1 MSWYDSFKTGTL
13 DYLTKGSYTS
23 KKKEKKSASSFWA
36 DEWSQ
41 YDTPTTY
48 WGGDTWKPKEYN
60 KVESSTADL
69 IKLNAHRRA
78 IANFVNILTNKNIPV
93 RFSRKGDSYTDGKS
107 VVLSAEVKPEKFD
120 IAVGLALHEA
130 SHIVLTDFELM
141 PAYSAPTEM
150 FTNFAKAAGLDV
162 NDPLFSS
169 TDHYRNKEQLFD
181 VVKSLVNFV
190 EDRRIDQYIYNTCPG
205 YRDYYRALYD
215 EYFYDKTIDKG
226 LISDEYTD
234 ETLQSYMFR
243 IINIT
248 NANTDLNKLK
258 GLKEIYET
266 LDLKNISRLKN
277 TTDSLEVAEKITN
290 TILQHILVD
299 LSKDGKGKGNGDA
312 ADINEDGDETGA
324 EAGDKQND
332 DMGGSGG
339 NAPVLGEKGD
349 STSGNS
355 QNGNGK
361 DLMSDTAKK
370 QLDKQIQKQKDFV
383 NNNIKKKGLT
393 KKEDETLDQMAESGT
408 EMQSVGDTKLE
419 NGGYIQPVQCI
430 VSKKMTEGLMQDSSF
445 PFASFWNDKWNNWNA
460 DTLQR
465 GIVMGTILGKRIAV
479 RSEERETIN
488 PRQKNGRIDKRMV
501 AALGYDYVNVFST
514 KEVDRFKKVMLH
526 VTIDGSGSMSGSVW
540 DDTLAVTIAI
550 CKAASMVSNL
560 NVQVSIRGTWGDKP
574 YICIAYDSRFDKFEK
589 VKRLFPA
596 LHANGTTPEGL
607 CYQAILKHFVESN
620 KDMDSYFLN
629 ICDGEPTFSNQQC
642 SYSGRNA
649 LLHTKKMVGQ
659 IKDMGIQ
666 VMSYFVGGSSYSSSS
681 DNFKTMYGSDS
692 RFIDVKQIVPIIKT
706 MNELFMKK
714 A

>member
-13 DYLTKGSYTS
+13 DYLTKGSYS
-23 KKKEKKSASSFWA
+23 KKKEKRTASSFWA

-48 WGGDTWKPKEYN
+48 WGGDTWKPKEYT
-60 KVESSTADL
+60 KVESDTASL
-69 IKLNAHRRA
+69 LKLNAHRRA

-150 FTNFAKAAGLDV
+150 FNNFAKAAGLDV
-162 NDPLFSS
+162 NDPSFSGV
-169 TDHYRNKEQLFD
+169 DQYRNKEQLFD

-215 EYFYDKTIDKG
+215 EYFYDATIDKG
-226 LISDEYTD
+226 LKSDEYTD

-248 NANTDLNKLK
+248 NQNTDLNKLK

-277 TTDSLEVAEKITN
+277 TKDSLVVAESITN
-290 TILQHILVD
+290 TILKHILVD
-299 LSKDGKGKGNGDA
+299 LSKDGKGKGNGDP
-312 ADINEDGDETGA
+312 ADVNEAGDETGA

-332 DMGGSGG
+332 EMGGSGG

-349 STSGNS
+349 SASGNS
-355 QNGNGK
+355 QTGNGK
-361 DLMSDTAKK
+361 DLMSNNAKK

-393 KKEDETLDQMAESGT
+393 KKEDDTLDQIAESGT

-430 VSKKMTEGLMQDSSF
+430 VSKKMTEGLMQDSDF
-445 PFASFWNDKWNNWNA
+445 PFANYYNDKWNNWNA

-526 VTIDGSGSMSGSVW
+526 VTIDGSGSMSGSCW

-560 NVQVSIRGTWGDKP
+560 NVQVSIRGTWGNKP

-607 CYQAILKHFVESN
+607 CYQAILKHLVESN

-629 ICDGEPTFSNQQC
+629 ICDGEPSFSNDQC
-642 SYSGRNA
+642 SYGGSNA
-649 LLHTKKMVGQ
+649 LFHTKKMVGQ

-666 VMSYFVGGSSYSSSS
+666 VMSYFVGGGYGGYSHN
-681 DNFKTMYGSDS
+681 NFKTMYGSDS
-692 RFIDVKQIVPIIKT
+692 RFIDVKQIVPIVKT

-714 A
+714 S

>member
-13 DYLTKGSYTS
+13 DYLTKGSYSS

-36 DEWSQ
+36 DEWSS

-48 WGGDTWKPKEYN
+48 WSGDTWKPKEFN

-141 PAYSAPTEM
+141 PAYSAPTDM
-150 FTNFAKAAGLDV
+150 FNSFAKAAGLDV
-162 NDPLFSS
+162 NDPSFSGV
-169 TDHYRNKEQLFD
+169 DHYRNKEQLFD

-248 NANTDLNKLK
+248 NQNTDLNKLK

-277 TTDSLEVAEKITN
+277 TTDSLKVAESITN
-290 TILQHILVD
+290 TILKHILVD
-299 LSKDGKGKGNGDA
+299 LSKDGKGKGNGDP
-312 ADINEDGDETGA
+312 ADVNEAGDETGA

-332 DMGGSGG
+332 EMGGSGG

-349 STSGNS
+349 SASGNS
-355 QNGNGK
+355 QTGNGK
-361 DLMSDTAKK
+361 DLMSASAKN
-370 QLDKQIQKQKDFV
+370 QLDKQIKKQKDFV

-393 KKEDETLDQMAESGT
+393 KKEDDTLDQMAESGT

-430 VSKKMTEGLMQDSSF
+430 VSKKMTEGLMRDSSF
-445 PFASFWNDKWNNWNA
+445 PFAHYYNDKWNNWNA

-526 VTIDGSGSMSGSVW
+526 VTIDGSGSMSGSCW

-620 KDMDSYFLN
+620 KDMDSYLLN

-681 DNFKTMYGSDS
+681 DNFRTMYGSDS

>member
-1 MSWYDSFKTGTL
+1 
-13 DYLTKGSYTS
+13 
-23 KKKEKKSASSFWA
+23 
-36 DEWSQ
+36 
-41 YDTPTTY
+41 
-48 WGGDTWKPKEYN
+48 
-60 KVESSTADL
+60 
-69 IKLNAHRRA
+69 
-78 IANFVNILTNKNIPV
+78 
-93 RFSRKGDSYTDGKS
+93 
-107 VVLSAEVKPEKFD
+107 
-120 IAVGLALHEA
+120 
-130 SHIVLTDFELM
+130 
-141 PAYSAPTEM
+141 
-150 FTNFAKAAGLDV
+150 
-162 NDPLFSS
+162 
-169 TDHYRNKEQLFD
+169 LFD

-332 DMGGSGG
+332 AMGGSGG

>member
-1 MSWYDSFKTGTL
+1 
-13 DYLTKGSYTS
+13 
-23 KKKEKKSASSFWA
+23 
-36 DEWSQ
+36 
-41 YDTPTTY
+41 
-48 WGGDTWKPKEYN
+48 
-60 KVESSTADL
+60 
-69 IKLNAHRRA
+69 LNAHKRA
-78 IANFVNILTNKNIPV
+78 ISNFVSILTNKPIPV
-93 RFSRKGDSYTDGKS
+93 KFARKGDSYTDGKS

-120 IAVGLALHEA
+120 VAVGLALHEA

-141 PAYSAPTEM
+141 PKYSAPNDM
-150 FTNFAKAAGLDV
+150 FDNFAKAAGVDI
-162 NDPLFSS
+162 NAPEYGSMER
-169 TDHYRNKEQLFD
+169 HRNNEQLFD
-181 VVKSLVNFV
+181 VVKSLTNFV

-226 LISDEYTD
+226 LLSDEYTD
-234 ETLQSYMFR
+234 EKLQSYMFR

-248 NANTDLNKLK
+248 NSNTDLNKLK

-266 LDLKNISRLKN
+266 LDLKNIGRLKN
-277 TTDSLEVAEKITN
+277 TKDSLEIAESITN
-290 TILQHILVD
+290 TMLKYILVD
-299 LSKDGKGKGNGDA
+299 IDEQGKGSGKGEGEPTDG
-312 ADINEDGDETGA
+312 EGEPMDGDG
-324 EAGDKQND
+324 EATESGDK
-332 DMGGSGG
+332 DMMS
-339 NAPVLGEKGD
+339 
-349 STSGNS
+349 STG
-355 QNGNGK
+355 
-361 DLMSDTAKK
+361 KK

-383 NNNIKKKGLT
+383 NNQIKKKGLT
-393 KKEDETLDQMAESGT
+393 KKEDDTLEQMSESGT
-408 EMQSVGDTKLE
+408 EMQSVGDTKLD
-419 NGGYIQPVQCI
+419 NGGYIKPVQCI
-430 VSKKMTEGLMQDSSF
+430 VSKKMTEALMQDNSF
-445 PFASFWNDKWNNWNA
+445 PFANFYNEKWNGWNN

-501 AALGYDYVNVFST
+501 AALGYDYVNVFSH
-514 KEVDRFKKVMLH
+514 KEIDRFKKVMLH
-526 VTIDGSGSMSGSVW
+526 VTIDGSGSMSGECW
-540 DDTLAVTIAI
+540 DDALAVTIAI

-596 LHANGTTPEGL
+596 LHASGTTPEGL

-642 SYSGRNA
+642 SYGGRNA

>member
-1 MSWYDSFKTGTL
+1 
-13 DYLTKGSYTS
+13 
-23 KKKEKKSASSFWA
+23 
-36 DEWSQ
+36 
-41 YDTPTTY
+41 
-48 WGGDTWKPKEYN
+48 
-60 KVESSTADL
+60 
-69 IKLNAHRRA
+69 
-78 IANFVNILTNKNIPV
+78 
-93 RFSRKGDSYTDGKS
+93 
-107 VVLSAEVKPEKFD
+107 
-120 IAVGLALHEA
+120 
-130 SHIVLTDFELM
+130 
-141 PAYSAPTEM
+141 
-150 FTNFAKAAGLDV
+150 
-162 NDPLFSS
+162 
-169 TDHYRNKEQLFD
+169 
-181 VVKSLVNFV
+181 
-190 EDRRIDQYIYNTCPG
+190 
-205 YRDYYRALYD
+205 
-215 EYFYDKTIDKG
+215 
-226 LISDEYTD
+226 
-234 ETLQSYMFR
+234 
-243 IINIT
+243 
-248 NANTDLNKLK
+248 
-258 GLKEIYET
+258 
-266 LDLKNISRLKN
+266 LKN
-277 TTDSLEVAEKITN
+277 TKDSLAVAESITD
-290 TILQHILVD
+290 TILKYILVD
-299 LSKDGKGKGNGDA
+299 IDEQGKDGAKGEGEGEGEPTEGD
-312 ADINEDGDETGA
+312 G
-324 EAGDKQND
+324 EATESGDK
-332 DMGGSGG
+332 DMMS
-339 NAPVLGEKGD
+339 
-349 STSGNS
+349 STG
-355 QNGNGK
+355 
-361 DLMSDTAKK
+361 KK
-370 QLDKQIQKQKDFV
+370 QLDKQIQKQKEFV

-393 KKEDETLDQMAESGT
+393 RKEDETLDQMAESGT

-445 PFASFWNDKWNNWNA
+445 PFASYWNDKWNNWNA

-514 KEVDRFKKVMLH
+514 KEIDRFKKVMLH

-681 DNFKTMYGSDS
+681 DHFKTMYGSDS

>member
-13 DYLTKGSYTS
+13 DYLTKGSYS
-23 KKKEKKSASSFWA
+23 KKKEKRTASSFWA

-48 WGGDTWKPKEYN
+48 WGGDTWKPKEYT
-60 KVESSTADL
+60 KVESDTASL
-69 IKLNAHRRA
+69 LKLNAHRRA

-93 RFSRKGDSYTDGKS
+93 KFSRKGDSYTDGKS

-141 PAYSAPTEM
+141 PQYSAPIDM
-150 FTNFAKAAGLDV
+150 FASFAKAAGLDPTTLDGV
-162 NDPLFSS
+162 Q
-169 TDHYRNKEQLFD
+169 HHQNKEQLFD

-215 EYFYDKTIDKG
+215 EYFYDATIDKG
-226 LISDEYTD
+226 LKSDEYTD
-234 ETLQSYMFR
+234 ETLASYMFR

-248 NANTDLNKLK
+248 NSNTDLNKLK
-258 GLKEIYET
+258 GLKEIYEA
-266 LDLKNISRLKN
+266 LDLKNISRLKS
-277 TTDSLEVAEKITN
+277 TKDSLEVAESITN
-290 TILQHILVD
+290 TILKHILVD
-299 LSKDGKGKGNGDA
+299 LSKDGKGKGNNES
-312 ADINEDGDETGA
+312 ADINEGGDGEP
-324 EAGDKQND
+324 EEID
-332 DMGGSGG
+332 D
-339 NAPVLGEKGD
+339 LGENFEIEEGDGKGKPVKLSD
-349 STSGNS
+349 S
-355 QNGNGK
+355 
-361 DLMSDTAKK
+361 AKK

-393 KKEDETLDQMAESGT
+393 KKEEDTLEQIAESGT

-419 NGGYIQPVQCI
+419 NGGYIKPVQCI
-430 VSKKMTEGLMQDSSF
+430 VSKKMTESLMQDSDF
-445 PFASFWNDKWNNWNA
+445 PFANYWNDKWSNWNEE
-460 DTLQR
+460 TLQR

-526 VTIDGSGSMSGSVW
+526 VTIDGSGSMSGSCW

-560 NVQVSIRGTWGDKP
+560 NVQVSIRGTWGNKP
-574 YICIAYDSRFDKFEK
+574 YICMAYDSRFDKFEK

-607 CYQAILKHFVESN
+607 CYQAILKHLVESN

-629 ICDGEPTFSNQQC
+629 ICDGEPSFSNDLCQ
-642 SYSGRNA
+642 YSGANA
-649 LLHTKKMVGQ
+649 LFHTKKMVGQ

-666 VMSYFVGGSSYSSSS
+666 VMSYFVGGGYGGYSHN
-681 DNFKTMYGSDS
+681 NFKTMYGSDS
-692 RFIDVKQIVPIIKT
+692 RFIDVKQIVPIVKT

-714 A
+714 S

>member
-13 DYLTKGSYTS
+13 DYLTKGSYS
-23 KKKEKKSASSFWA
+23 KKKEKRTASSFWA

-48 WGGDTWKPKEYN
+48 WGGDTWKPKEYT
-60 KVESSTADL
+60 KVESDTASL
-69 IKLNAHRRA
+69 LKLNAHRRA

-93 RFSRKGDSYTDGKS
+93 KFSRKGDSYTDGKS

-141 PAYSAPTEM
+141 PQYSAPIDM
-150 FTNFAKAAGLDV
+150 FASFAKAAGLDPTTLDGV
-162 NDPLFSS
+162 Q
-169 TDHYRNKEQLFD
+169 HHQNKEQLFD

-215 EYFYDKTIDKG
+215 EYFYDATIDKG
-226 LISDEYTD
+226 LKSDEYTD
-234 ETLQSYMFR
+234 ETLASYMFR

-248 NANTDLNKLK
+248 NSNTDLNKLK
-258 GLKEIYET
+258 GLKEIYEA
-266 LDLKNISRLKN
+266 LDLKNISRLKS
-277 TTDSLEVAEKITN
+277 TKDSLEVAESITN
-290 TILQHILVD
+290 TILKHILVD
-299 LSKDGKGKGNGDA
+299 LSKDGKGKGNGNNES
-312 ADINEDGDETGA
+312 ADINEGGDGEP
-324 EAGDKQND
+324 EEID
-332 DMGGSGG
+332 D
-339 NAPVLGEKGD
+339 LGENFEIEEGD
-349 STSGNS
+349 
-355 QNGNGK
+355 GNGK
-361 DLMSDTAKK
+361 PVKLSDTAKK

-419 NGGYIQPVQCI
+419 NGGYIKPVQCI

-445 PFASFWNDKWNNWNA
+445 PFANYWNDKWSSWNEE
-460 DTLQR
+460 TLQR

-526 VTIDGSGSMSGSVW
+526 VTIDGSGSMSGSCW

-560 NVQVSIRGTWGDKP
+560 NVQVSIRGTWGNKP
-574 YICIAYDSRFDKFEK
+574 YICMAYDSRFDKFEK

-607 CYQAILKHFVESN
+607 CYQAILKHLVESN

-629 ICDGEPTFSNQQC
+629 ICDGEPTFSNDQC
-642 SYSGRNA
+642 QYSGANA
-649 LLHTKKMVGQ
+649 LFHTKKMVGQ

-666 VMSYFVGGSSYSSSS
+666 VMSYFVGGGYGGYSHN
-681 DNFKTMYGSDS
+681 NFKTMYGSDS
-692 RFIDVKQIVPIIKT
+692 RFIDVKQIVPIVKT

-714 A
+714 S